1 MAPKG
6 KKSAS
11 KKTAAPKPNSLKAA
25 FSKAWS
31 QADDF
36 EKDLAKE
43 LEEPAEVPAE
53 ASKKRAADAGGPTAK
68 RTPPAEEVAAMPEG
82 GNIEDEPA
90 EKVETAPPKDEVLL
104 HERDNVGRSVRL
116 FLTLPP
122 PSPLF
127 NSLLHPSQ
135 KQNARAGLRAL
146 SWKR

>member
-90 EKVETAPPKDEVLL
+90 EKVETAHEVLL
-104 HERDNVGRSVRL
+104 HERDDGGRSVRL

-122 PSPLF
+122 SPLF
-127 NSLLHPSQ
+127 KSSLHPSQ

>member
-43 LEEPAEVPAE
+43 LDEPAEVPAE
-53 ASKKRAADAGGPTAK
+53 ASKKRTADAGGPTAK
-68 RTPPAEEVAAMPEG
+68 RTPPALECG
-82 GNIEDEPA
+82 DGDEPA
-90 EKVETAPPKDEVLL
+90 EKVETAPPKNEVLL
-104 HERDNVGRSVRL
+104 HERDDGGRSVRL

-122 PSPLF
+122 SPLF
-127 NSLLHPSQ
+127 KSSLHPSK